1 MVLLTVSILLMCIPV
16 LHQARRRRGRHV
28 QVLEVATR
36 ELVVGGDLDL
46 ALTGLLDN
54 NVVAKVV
61 GAALDLDTVLKELLE
76 SGDVEDLVAGRL
88 RSIDDV
94 LVGSVSNCVP
104 RGFRR
109 VKSSSQSSSSSRS
122 RSGYRVPSW
131 SASGPCPTSSVEK

>member
-1 MVLLTVSILLMCIPV
+1 MCIPV
-16 LHQARRRRGRHV
+16 LHFRHV

-36 ELVVGGDLDL
+36 ELVVSGDLDL

-61 GAALDLDTVLKELLE
+61 CAALDLDTVLEELLE

-94 LVGSVSNCVP
+94 LAGSVSDCVP
-104 RGFRR
+104 RWGGELWLCR
-109 VKSSSQSSSSSRS
+109 VKSSSQSQSHS
-122 RSGYRVPSW
+122 
-131 SASGPCPTSSVEK
+131 

>member
-1 MVLLTVSILLMCIPV
+1 
-16 LHQARRRRGRHV
+16 
-28 QVLEVATR
+28 
-36 ELVVGGDLDL
+36 VGGDLDL

-131 SASGPCPTSSVEK
+131 SASWPCPTSSVEK